1 MYHNLREK
9 RNRLAGEAG
18 TPFKQVGQL
27 AYRSNPPDSDEIE
40 DTVFLFLLIMLFLS
54 TVHIT
59 RVIIM
64 NYDVI
69 VIGGGPSGLM
79 AAIGAA
85 EGGAKVLLLDKGDKL
100 GRKLAI
106 SGGGRCNVTNRLPVE
121 EIVKHIPGNGR
132 FLYSA
137 FSIFN
142 NEDIIRFFEK
152 LGVQLKEEDHGRMFP
167 VSDKAQSVVDALLR
181 RLYELKVDI
190 RVHTPVKTIQ
200 YENGQTSAVV
210 LQNGEILPTKHVV
223 IAVGGKSVPH
233 TGSTGDGYAWAE
245 KAGHTVT
252 ELFPTEVPI
261 TSDEPFIKERVL
273 QGLSLRD
280 IGLSVID
287 PKGKTVK
294 THVMDMIFTHFG
306 ISGPAALRCS
316 QYVIKT
322 MKKFKTDKVGIRIDA
337 LPNEKEEPLFQ
348 SIVKQ
353 VKEEPKKGIKNVLKG
368 YAPERYLLF
377 LLEKNEIDPA
387 QAAGQIS
394 NEKLRSFVKDLK
406 GFVFNVN
413 GTQPLEKAFVTG
425 GGVSVKEINPKEMSS
440 KLMRGLYFC
449 GEILDIHGYTG
460 GYNITAAL
468 VTGRIAGITAAYYA
482 QQERA

>member
-1 MYHNLREK
+1 
-9 RNRLAGEAG
+9 
-18 TPFKQVGQL
+18 
-27 AYRSNPPDSDEIE
+27 
-40 DTVFLFLLIMLFLS
+40 
-54 TVHIT
+54 
-59 RVIIM
+59 M

-85 EGGAKVLLLDKGDKL
+85 EEGGKVLLLDKGDKL

-106 SGGGRCNVTNRLPVE
+106 SGGGRCNVTNRLPVD

-142 NEDIIRFFEK
+142 NEDIISFFEK
-152 LGVQLKEEDHGRMFP
+152 LGVHLKEEDHGRMFP

-181 RLYELKVDI
+181 RLKELQVEI
-190 RVHTPVKTIQ
+190 RINTPVQTVQ
-200 YENGQTSAVV
+200 YENGQTAAVI
-210 LQNGEILPTKHVV
+210 LQTGEVIPVKHVV

-245 KAGHTVT
+245 AAGHTIT

-261 TSDEPFIKERVL
+261 TSSEPFIQDRSL
-273 QGLSLRD
+273 QGLSLRNVA
-280 IGLSVID
+280 LSVVD
-287 PKGKTVK
+287 PKGKLVK

-316 QYVIKT
+316 QYVVKT
-322 MKKFKTDKVGIRIDA
+322 MKKFQTKTVMMRIDA
-337 LPNEKEEPLFQ
+337 LPEEKEEPLFQ
-348 SIVKQ
+348 RIIQQIKN
-353 VKEEPKKGIKNVLKG
+353 EPKKGIKNVLKG
-368 YAPERYLLF
+368 HVPERYLLF
-377 LLEKNEIDPA
+377 LLEKNNIDPA
-387 QAAGQIS
+387 HAAGQLSTESI
-394 NEKLRSFVKDLK
+394 RSIIKDLK
-406 GFVFNVN
+406 GFSFTVN
-413 GTQPLEKAFVTG
+413 GTQSLEKAFVTG
-425 GGVSVKEINPKEMSS
+425 GGVSVKEISPKEMAS
-440 KLMRGLYFC
+440 KLMNGLYFC

-468 VTGRIAGITAAYYA
+468 VTGRIAGTSAARYA
-482 QQERA
+482 K